1 MLPLYRTLSLRYL
14 SRRWVRA
21 ALIVAS
27 IALGVAALVA
37 TRALND
43 TMSSAALASSN
54 PMAGVVDL
62 IVSNGELPVDR
73 ALADELEGVAGVKAV
88 QPRLYDSARLVIGA
102 EKRNVLVLGIAIE
115 QALKEL
121 DGPGE
126 GVTLSEGV
134 EFAYLAARTA
144 EAFGGPP
151 PVVVGQELERE
162 LPADGKRLILE
173 KNNRTHELLRVG
185 SIRAGGDLAALGG
198 FVLVLDQDTAG
209 RLLGFPSGQVSRL
222 DVVLCA
228 GVSAA
233 TVRPALE
240 EALRGRAQVRTPAEQ
255 NESLQSA
262 MAGMRTG
269 FAMGGIATLIVGM
282 FLVYNALSVSVA
294 ERRHEIGILLAVG
307 ATREQVG
314 LLFTGEALLLGLAGS
329 LVGIPLGIGLAYL
342 GLQPMQEVLSDMFTT
357 VNSRQV
363 EVTPSI
369 LVNALFA
376 GMVAAVLASLLPALQ
391 ASRERPAEAV
401 RRIPKAPTLHYLFL
415 QMAASALLCAAGVLL
430 ILLRGHIPQRL
441 GTFWGM
447 GLVLV
452 GALLAA
458 PIFASLTARLL
469 QPLARR
475 AFPIAWRLAADNL
488 VRAPGRTGMVIGAL
502 AAGVALVVQ
511 TAGVI
516 RSNRQALRDWVQD
529 SIAADVIVTSGS
541 PVGSGGQSTPMDE
554 SIGAELRKFPE
565 VEGALPVRFCKVLLG
580 EVQVSILTT
589 DAGQAYELE
598 KTRLAKRSE
607 ADLYPLLEAEPN
619 AVLVSD
625 NFPPLHGKG
634 VGDTIVLP
642 GRHGE
647 VKLKIVGTIP
657 DYSWAL
663 GTIIMHRR
671 DYLANWGDAKVDVFD
686 VYLHKGADPVAVK
699 QKIAARLGAQYDL
712 HPLTKTELQGHI
724 DQMIDRFYS
733 IAYAQQVVVMLVAAL
748 GVVTALLISVLQ
760 RRREMGL
767 LRAIGASQ
775 LQVIHSVLAEAC
787 LMGVLGTGIGIL
799 VGIPLQWYVLRVVI
813 LEECGFLFPVYIPW
827 AAGLVISIVAL
838 ASATAA
844 GLGPALYA
852 VRQRIPEAIAYE

>member
-1 MLPLYRTLSLRYL
+1 
-14 SRRWVRA
+14 
-21 ALIVAS
+21 
-27 IALGVAALVA
+27 VAALVA

-43 TMSSAALASSN
+43 TMSTAALASSN
-54 PMAGVVDL
+54 PMAGVVDF
-62 IVSNGELPVDR
+62 IVSNGELSVDR
-73 ALADELEGVAGVKAV
+73 ALAADLERVPGVKAV
-88 QPRLYDSARLVIGA
+88 RPRLYDNARLLDGG
-102 EKRNVLVLGIAIE
+102 EKRNVRVLGIAIE
-115 QALKEL
+115 QALKEA
-121 DGPGE
+121 E
-126 GVTLSEGV
+126 GTRASIELSEGIEV
-134 EFAYLAARTA
+134 AYSVARA
-144 EAFGGPP
+144 KQSLGGPP
-151 PVVVGQELERE
+151 PVVVGEELDRV
-162 LPADGKRLILE
+162 LPAQQKRLVLE
-173 KNNRTHELLRVG
+173 KNNRTHELVRVG
-185 SIRAGGDLAALGG
+185 SIRASGDLAALGG
-198 FVLVLDQDTAG
+198 FVLVLEQDTAG
-209 RLLGFPSGQVSRL
+209 RLLGFPPGQVSRL
-222 DVVLCA
+222 DVVLKPGA
-228 GVSAA
+228 SAEA
-233 TVRPALE
+233 VRPALE
-240 EALRGRAQVRTPAEQ
+240 AALRGRAQLRTPQEQ

-269 FAMGGIATLIVGM
+269 FAMGGIATLIVGL

-294 ERRHEIGILLAVG
+294 ERRHEIGILRAVG

-314 LLFTGEALLLGLAGS
+314 LLFTGEALLLGLVGA
-329 LVGIPLGIGLAYL
+329 LLGIPLGIGLAYL
-342 GLQPMQEVLSDMFTT
+342 GLQPLQEVISDVFTA
-357 VNSRQV
+357 VNTQRV
-363 EVTPSI
+363 EVTPAI

-376 GMVAAVLASLLPALQ
+376 GMAAAVLASLLPALQ
-391 ASRERPAEAV
+391 ASRERPAEAA
-401 RRIPKAPTLHYLFL
+401 RRIPKAPSLHYLFL
-415 QMAASALLCAAGVLL
+415 RVIASALLCTAGVLL
-430 ILLRGHIPQRL
+430 ILLRGRIPQRL

-447 GLVLV
+447 GLVMV

-458 PIFASLTARLL
+458 PIFASLIARLL
-469 QPLARR
+469 LPVARR
-475 AFPIAWRLAADNL
+475 CFPISWRLAADNL

-516 RSNRQALRDWVQD
+516 RSNRQALRDWVQQ
-529 SIAADVIVTSGS
+529 SFASDVVVTSGS

-554 SIGAELRKFPE
+554 SIGAELRQMPE
-565 VEGALPVRFCKVLLG
+565 VEAALPVRFCKVLLG
-580 EVQVSILTT
+580 DVQVSILTVE
-589 DAGQAYELE
+589 AGQAYEVE

-607 ADLYPLLEAEPN
+607 ADAYQLLEAEPN

-634 VGDTIVLP
+634 IGDTLTLP
-642 GRHGE
+642 GRDGP
-647 VKLKIVGTIP
+647 VQLKIVGTMT

-671 DYLANWGDAKVDVFD
+671 DYLANWGDARVDVFD
-686 VYLHKGADPVAVK
+686 VYLRPGIDPVTMK
-699 QKIAARLGAQYDL
+699 QKIAAKMGAQYDL
-712 HPLTKTELQGHI
+712 HPLTKNELQGHI
-724 DQMIDRFYS
+724 DQMIERFYG

-767 LRAIGASQ
+767 LRAIGATQ
-775 LQVIHSVLAEAC
+775 LQVIQSVLAEAC

>member
-1 MLPLYRTLSLRYL
+1 MLSLYQTLSLRYL
-14 SRRWVRA
+14 SRRRVRA

-43 TMSSAALASSN
+43 TMSKAALASSN
-54 PMAGVVDL
+54 PMAGIVDL
-62 IVSNGELPVDR
+62 IVSNGELPIAR
-73 ALADELEGVAGVKAV
+73 ALADELRAVPGVKAV
-88 QPRLYDSARLVIGA
+88 EPRLYDTAKLSDGA
-102 EKRNVLVLGIAIE
+102 EKRGVLVLGIALA
-115 QALKEL
+115 QALKEF
-121 DGPGE
+121 E
-126 GVTLSEGV
+126 GTQEKVSLSEGS
-134 EFAYLAARTA
+134 EIAFAAARGA
-144 EAFGGPP
+144 ELFGGPP
-151 PVVVGQELERE
+151 PVIVGRELERL
-162 LPADGKRLILE
+162 LPRDTKRLKLE
-173 KNNRTHELLRVG
+173 KNNQVHELLRVG
-185 SIRAGGDLAALGG
+185 SIEARGDLAALGG
-198 FVLVLDQDTAG
+198 HVLILEQETAG
-209 RLLGFPSGQVSRL
+209 RLLGFPPGQVSRL
-222 DVVLCA
+222 DVVLA
-228 GVSAA
+228 PSISAA
-233 TVRPALE
+233 AIRPSIAA
-240 EALRGRAQVRTPAEQ
+240 ALRGRGQVRTPEEQ
-255 NESLQSA
+255 NQSLQSA

-314 LLFTGEALLLGLAGS
+314 LLFTGEALLMGLVGG
-329 LVGIPLGIGLAYL
+329 LLGIPLGIGLAYL
-342 GLQPMQEVLSDMFTT
+342 GLQPMQEVLSDMFGTM
-357 VNSRQV
+357 NSRQV

-369 LVNALFA
+369 LVNALFC

-401 RRIPKAPTLHYLFL
+401 RRVPKPPSLHYLAL
-415 QMAASALLCAAGVLL
+415 QVAASALLCAAGVVL

-458 PIFASLTARLL
+458 PLFASFAARLL

-475 AFPIAWRLAADNL
+475 WFSLPWRLAADNL

-511 TAGVI
+511 TAGVV
-516 RSNRQALRDWVQD
+516 RSNRQALREWIQD

-541 PVGSGGQSTPMDE
+541 PVGSGGQSTAMDE
-554 SIGAELRKFPE
+554 SVGAELRKLPDVEE
-565 VEGALPVRFCKVLLG
+565 VLPVRFCKVLLG
-580 EVQVSILTT
+580 DVQVSILTT
-589 DAGQAYELE
+589 DAGKAYEVE
-598 KTRLAKRSE
+598 KTRLTKRAE
-607 ADLYPLLEAEPN
+607 AELYKLLEAEPN

-625 NFPPLHGKG
+625 NFPPLHGID
-634 VGDTIVLP
+634 VGSTIALP
-642 GRHGE
+642 GRFGE
-647 VKLKIVGTIP
+647 VKLKVVGTLT

-663 GTIIMHRR
+663 GTIVMHRR
-671 DYLANWGDAKVDVFD
+671 DYVKNWGDTKVDVFD
-686 VYLHKGADPVAVK
+686 VYLRAGTDPKAAK
-699 QKIAARLGAQYDL
+699 ERIAARLGAQYDL
-712 HPLTKTELQGHI
+712 HPLTRTELQGHI
-724 DQMIDRFYS
+724 DQMIERFYG
-733 IAYAQQVVVMLVAAL
+733 IAYAQQIVVMVVAAL

-775 LQVIHSVLAEAC
+775 MQVIHSVLAEAC
-787 LMGVLGTGIGIL
+787 LMGLLGTGIGIL

-813 LEECGFLFPVYIPW
+813 LEECGFLFPVYLPW
-827 AAGLVISIVAL
+827 SAGLVISVVAL
-838 ASATAA
+838 SAATLA